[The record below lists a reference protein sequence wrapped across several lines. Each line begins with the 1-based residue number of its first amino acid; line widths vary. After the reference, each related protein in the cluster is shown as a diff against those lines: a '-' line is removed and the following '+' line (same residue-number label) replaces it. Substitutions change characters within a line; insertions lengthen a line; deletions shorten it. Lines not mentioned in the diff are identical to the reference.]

1 MSHCD
6 CGATAGPL
14 GVCADY
20 YHEVLSEEQRDP
32 EMYRWHAVV
41 VCAYLLQHPPAGPG
55 AYLDGQYR
63 LLQFY
68 ADKGLDALTRLQAY
82 RVARNNH
89 RARATDDPGPLAPYA
104 PLPATRPGGG
114 FRATF
119 SDLPFHD
126 GSFLTDGHA
135 AYGDRID
142 TIARATLE
150 TYGSSPARETTKARP
165 PKRG

>member
-6 CGATAGPL
+6 CGANAGPL

-41 VCAYLLQHPPAGPG
+41 VCAYLLQHPPGGPDP
-55 AYLDGQYR
+55 YLDDQYR

-68 ADKGLDALTRLQAY
+68 AGKGLDALTRLQAH

-89 RARATDDPGPLAPYA
+89 RVRAAVDTRPLTPYA
-104 PLPATRPGGG
+104 PLPATRPAGG
-114 FRATF
+114 FRTTF
-119 SDLPFHD
+119 SDLPFQD
-126 GSFLTDGHA
+126 GTFLADGHA
-135 AYGDRID
+135 AYGHRID
-142 TIARATLE
+142 AIARATLE
-150 TYGSSPARETTKARP
+150 TYGAPRHGETTKAR
-165 PKRG
+165 